1 LKPQQIVVFKDAG
14 AEAEDVRRLV
24 PRLMINEANTAEFL
38 KIKIPTRTSFPNR
51 LCFYKR
57 FRLGSTMTST
67 ALNSL
72 ARASSAYLRSA
83 MHQPIQWHE
92 WGAEAFAVARRENK
106 PMLLDIGAVWCHWC
120 HVMDRESY
128 DDAEI
133 AAIVNQHF
141 IAVKVDRDERPDIDS
156 RYQAAVQAVSGQ
168 GGWPLTAFLTPDG
181 KPFYGGTYFP
191 PSDGYGR
198 PSFRRVLLSIANA
211 YAEKHGDVVE
221 QAKMVESAIAL
232 SESFAGRSGRVSAG
246 VIATIQESAF
256 KMFDPQHGGF
266 GQAPKFPH
274 PSALDL
280 LIERYAKSPPYRKE
294 RDRMGHP
301 DSSESPDSSERN
313 ASLRNLI
320 TTTLEH
326 MARGGVYDQLAGGF
340 HRYSVDERW
349 VVPHFEKM
357 CYDNSELLKNYVHA
371 YQATGEEFFADVAR
385 DMIRWMDEWL
395 SDRQRGGFYASQD
408 ADISMD
414 DDGDYFTWTLDEARG
429 VLTKEEA
436 EAAALHYD
444 INEVG
449 EMHHNPAKNVLYVRA
464 PVEEIARRMNLAPE
478 RVRELLATAKKK
490 MYAARLQRPTPY
502 VDKTVYVGWNS
513 LCVSAYLEAA
523 KVLNLAEARRFA
535 LKSLDR
541 VLGEAWKAGSE
552 QKNLAGEAPS
562 ATRTLLHVVS
572 YSDPKASHR
581 EVPGLLDDYAFT
593 ALACLDAYEATA
605 DLSYFKFAR
614 AIADAMIERFY
625 DATSG
630 GFFDSEPVAE
640 GTSLGVLATRRKPLQ
655 DSPTPAGNPMA
666 AIALMRLHHYTGDA
680 AYRDKAELTLETFAG
695 VAEQFGIFAATYGIA
710 VVHLVESPLQV
721 VVIAQDGDEDAAGEL
736 HAAAVAAFAF
746 NKSAVRL
753 AANQAAAENLPPA
766 LAATIP
772 NLPDLSRK
780 PGSRKSFAVL
790 CSGSA
795 CQPPVSDAA
804 DLRNALEAALHKN

>member
-1 LKPQQIVVFKDAG
+1 
-14 AEAEDVRRLV
+14 
-24 PRLMINEANTAEFL
+24 
-38 KIKIPTRTSFPNR
+38 
-51 LCFYKR
+51 
-57 FRLGSTMTST
+57 
-67 ALNSL
+67 
-72 ARASSAYLRSA
+72 

-92 WGAEAFAVARRENK
+92 WGPEAFAAARRDNK

-191 PSDGYGR
+191 PQDGYGR

-211 YAEKHGDVVE
+211 YAEKHGEVMD
-221 QAKMVESAIAL
+221 QAKMVESAIAQ
-232 SESFAGRSGRVSAG
+232 SESFAGKDGRISGG
-246 VIATIQESAF
+246 LIAAIQTSAF
-256 KMFDPQHGGF
+256 RMFDPQHGGF

-280 LIERYAKSPPYRKE
+280 LIERYARGTAAAGGTELPPYRKE

-301 DSSESPDSSERN
+301 PRTFSPQTGNDD
-313 ASLRNLI
+313 LGNLI

-326 MARGGVYDQLAGGF
+326 MANGGVYDQLAGGF

-357 CYDNSELLKNYVHA
+357 CYDNSELLKNYVHG
-371 YQATGEEFFADVAR
+371 YQATGLGFFADVAR
-385 DMIRWMDEWL
+385 DIIRWVDEWL
-395 SDRQRGGFYASQD
+395 SDRDRGGFYASQD
-408 ADISMD
+408 ADINMD
-414 DDGDYFTWTLDEARG
+414 DDGDYFTWTLQEARAVLTEDEAE
-429 VLTKEEA
+429 V
-436 EAAALHYD
+436 AALHYD

-464 PVEEIARRMNLAPE
+464 SVEEIAQRMKLKAE
-478 RVRELLATAKKK
+478 AVSELLASGKKK
-490 MYAARLQRPTPY
+490 MYAARLRRPTPY
-502 VDKTVYVGWNS
+502 IDKTVYVGWNS

-523 KVLNLAEARRFA
+523 KVLDLADARRFA
-535 LKSLDR
+535 LRSLDR
-541 VLGEAWKAGSE
+541 VLGQVWKVLAHENGNEKKS
-552 QKNLAGEAPS
+552 AGESSAPTQ
-562 ATRTLLHVVS
+562 AGVRTPSGQLLHVVA
-572 YSDPKASHR
+572 YSDPAAALR
-581 EVPGLLDDYAFT
+581 EVPGLLEDYSFT

-614 AIADAMIERFY
+614 EITDAMISRFY

-640 GTSLGVLATRRKPLQ
+640 GQSLGVLATRRKPLQ

-666 AIALMRLHHYTGDA
+666 AIALTRMHHYTGDA
-680 AYRDKAELTLETFAG
+680 GYGDKAEQTLETFAG
-695 VAEQFGIFAATYGIA
+695 VVDQFGIFAATYGIA
-710 VVHLVESPLQV
+710 VAHLLKGPVQV
-721 VVIAQDGDEDAAGEL
+721 VVIAEDADAGTADQLE
-736 HAAAVAAFAF
+736 AAAVAHFSFSKTVLRLAT
-746 NKSAVRL
+746 NQAVR
-753 AANQAAAENLPPA
+753 ENLPPA

-772 NLPDLSRK
+772 NLPAL
-780 PGSRKSFAVL
+780 GAGKSFAVL
-790 CSGSA
+790 CSGST
-795 CQPPVSDAA
+795 CQPPIFDAEE
-804 DLRNALEAALHKN
+804 LRRAVEAAVHGS